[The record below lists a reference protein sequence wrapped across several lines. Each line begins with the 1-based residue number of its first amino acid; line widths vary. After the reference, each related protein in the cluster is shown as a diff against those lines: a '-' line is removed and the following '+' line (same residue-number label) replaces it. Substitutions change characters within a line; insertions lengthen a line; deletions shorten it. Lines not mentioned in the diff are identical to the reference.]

1 VSVHVEAVGSGPP
14 LVLLHGWAL
23 HSGLFAPLLPALA
36 ARHRVY
42 AVDLPGHGH
51 SDTLA
56 PYTLDAVVA
65 AVAAALAGE
74 ARALIVLGW
83 SFGGVVAQ
91 RWSLLQPARI
101 ARLVLVCTTPRFVTG
116 DGWTH
121 GIAANV
127 LRQFA
132 DELRV
137 AYAQTLLRFLT
148 LQVQGSDDG
157 RTTLTT
163 LRRQLFERGAPMP
176 GVLDAALSVLATA
189 DLRADAAHIAAPAL
203 VVSGSRDALTPPG
216 ASTWLAEKIPNA
228 RHASIVGAAH
238 APFLSHRREFDAAL
252 ESFVD
257 AR

>member
-1 VSVHVEAVGSGPP
+1 
-14 LVLLHGWAL
+14 
-23 HSGLFAPLLPALA
+23 
-36 ARHRVY
+36 
-42 AVDLPGHGH
+42 
-51 SDTLA
+51 
-56 PYTLDAVVA
+56 
-65 AVAAALAGE
+65 
-74 ARALIVLGW
+74 VLGW

-121 GIAANV
+121 GIAAGV

-252 ESFVD
+252 EAFVD